1 MPSKHAAFKA
11 LRQSKKRRARN
22 TKAKKNLSMAIKTGR
37 RLTGEGK
44 AAEAKAAVL
53 KAIKLLD
60 RAVSKGVVKKNTA
73 ARKKSRLMKKLNALN
88 KK

>member
-1 MPSKHAAFKA
+1 MPIKHAAFKA
-11 LRQSKKRRARN
+11 LRQSKKRRIKN
-22 TKAKKNLSMAIKTGR
+22 VKVKKDLVTAVKDGR

-44 AAEAKAAVL
+44 AAEAKTAVL
-53 KAIKLLD
+53 KAIKLID
-60 RAVSKGVVKKNTA
+60 RAASNGIIKKNNA